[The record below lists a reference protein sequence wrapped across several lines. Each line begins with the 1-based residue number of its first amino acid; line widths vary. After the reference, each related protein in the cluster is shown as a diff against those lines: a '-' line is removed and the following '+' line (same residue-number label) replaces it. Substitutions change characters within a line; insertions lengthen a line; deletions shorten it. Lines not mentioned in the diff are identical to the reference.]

1 MASMLVR
8 MGVFSPPPDP
18 AEQMKEWQKGIRKE
32 IRRIERDIQAL
43 EREEKK
49 HVAECKKLAGR
60 DKKAM
65 MITAKSIVQSRRA
78 KEKMFVTRATMNAL
92 SMQLATQASMLK
104 VCGALKKSTEVMV
117 SLNALMNAG
126 KMSEDM
132 QALAKEMEKAGLVE
146 EMMSEAMESGMEQ
159 DEVEEEAQGEINK
172 LLLEVVPD
180 MPDAPWAA
188 VKGDAAAVNAA
199 AAAMPE
205 LPPQAASEEDAEMAA
220 LMARADAL

>member
-1 MASMLVR
+1 
-8 MGVFSPPPDP
+8 MGIFSPPPDP

-92 SMQLATQASMLK
+92 AMQLATQASMLK
-104 VCGALKKSTEVMV
+104 VCGALKKSTDVMV
-117 SLNALMNAG
+117 SLNALMKVG

-132 QALAKEMEKAGLVE
+132 RALAKEMEKAGLVE
-146 EMMSEAMESGMEQ
+146 EMMNEALESGMGQ
-159 DEVEEEAQGEINK
+159 DEVEEEAQVEINK
-172 LLLEVVPD
+172 LLLEVLPD
-180 MPDAPWAA
+180 MPDAPWAVNGA
-188 VKGDAAAVNAA
+188 PNAAADA
-199 AAAMPE
+199 AAAMP
-205 LPPQAASEEDAEMAA
+205 AASTGAMAEEDAEMAA
-220 LMARADAL
+220 LMARAEAL